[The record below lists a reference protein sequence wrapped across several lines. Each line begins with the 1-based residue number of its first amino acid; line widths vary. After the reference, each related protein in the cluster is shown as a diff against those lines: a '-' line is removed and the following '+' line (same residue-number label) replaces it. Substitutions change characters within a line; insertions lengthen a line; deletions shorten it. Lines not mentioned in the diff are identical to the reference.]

1 MFFYITGLSVLI
13 IILCA
18 ALYVIYRNMHSG
30 RVKRAKEYNVLF
42 DEDTVVDELIT
53 QLIEK
58 NQHQEN
64 EDKTA
69 QSKEDILAT
78 FIDLH
83 RSGSFCAHLSEEEI
97 IYFVKKKLN
106 LESSTHGESSAR
118 D

>member
-1 MFFYITGLSVLI
+1 MFFYITGLCVLI

-18 ALYVIYRNMHSG
+18 ALYVIYQNLNRD
-30 RVKRAKEYNVLF
+30 RLKKAREYNVLF

-64 EDKTA
+64 EEKKT
-69 QSKEDILAT
+69 QSKQDILAT

-97 IYFVKKKLN
+97 TYFVKKKLHMEN
-106 LESSTHGESSAR
+106 ERHGKSVTR

>member
-1 MFFYITGLSVLI
+1 MFFYIIGLCVLI
-13 IILCA
+13 LILCA
-18 ALYVIYRNMHSG
+18 AFYVIYRNIHRG
-30 RVKRAKEYNVLF
+30 RITKSKEYNVLF

-58 NQHQEN
+58 NQNQEN
-64 EDKTA
+64 EDKAT

-83 RSGSFCAHLSEEEI
+83 RSGSFCAQLSEQEI

-106 LESSTHGESSAR
+106 MESGKHGE
-118 D
+118 